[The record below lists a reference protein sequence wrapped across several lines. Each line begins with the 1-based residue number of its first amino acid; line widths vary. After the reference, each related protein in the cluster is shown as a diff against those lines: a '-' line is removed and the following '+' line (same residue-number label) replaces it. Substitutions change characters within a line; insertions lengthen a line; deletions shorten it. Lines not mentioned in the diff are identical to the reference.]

1 MGEITIKKRE
11 RESGIELFRCVLMY
25 MIIFVHML
33 IHGVNGEIVSFRN
46 GQVYETTLFESC
58 FSILCMVSVNCYV
71 MISGYFGIKP
81 NKTKLIKT
89 YVPVLFYSF
98 FIALIFFVCKKISV
112 RDLLLSCMPIVR
124 VSYWFATC
132 YIFLCFISPA
142 LNYIAEKFYKIKR
155 FYFVIFIFLVITWL
169 PKICIQLKTVLG
181 LNSLGFSQ
189 IIISYLIGRCIWH
202 FENTQVKT
210 QFVEKI
216 FNQKKIIDF
225 ALFLAFS
232 MITFL
237 MTIVLYT
244 VTKKNYWFP
253 LSLYASPLTV
263 AASVFLFQCFKKI
276 KIGSVK
282 FVNCL
287 GASTFGMYLIHENPF
302 MRPVIYSFFHA
313 YDFKFSKILIPYVMI
328 SCLIIFIMGGGIDML
343 RQKLF
348 LKIEKI
354 CRRLSK

>member
-1 MGEITIKKRE
+1 MERE

-25 MIIFVHML
+25 MIIFLHML

-71 MISGYFGIKP
+71 MISGYFGIKV

-89 YVPVLFYSF
+89 YLPVLFYSF
-98 FIALIFFVCKKISV
+98 FIALIFFAYKKVSV
-112 RDLLLSCMPIVR
+112 RDLILSCIPIFR

-132 YIFLCFISPA
+132 YIFLCLISSA
-142 LNYIAEKFYKIKR
+142 LNYIAEKFYKTNY
-155 FYFVIFIFLVITWL
+155 FYFVLFVFLLITWI

-189 IIISYLIGRCIWH
+189 IVISYLIGRCIWH
-202 FENTQVKT
+202 FENSQVKSH
-210 QFVEKI
+210 VVIEKI
-216 FNQKKIIDF
+216 FNQKKIFDF
-225 ALFLAFS
+225 CFFLFFS

-237 MTIVLYT
+237 MTAVLYRLT
-244 VTKKNYWFP
+244 GMNYWFP

-263 AASVFLFQCFKKI
+263 AASIFLFQCFKKI

-282 FVNCL
+282 FINCL
-287 GASTFGMYLIHENPF
+287 GASTFGIYLIHENPF
-302 MRPVIYSFFHA
+302 IRPVIYSFFHA

-328 SCLIIFIMGGGIDML
+328 SSFMIFITGGGY
-343 RQKLF
+343 RYA
-348 LKIEKI
+348 
-354 CRRLSK
+354 